1 MTITNLLE
9 ALLGVVG
16 IVLICARQ
24 LTWTAVSVQRMWRMP
39 IILGAVGVFTLMTTG
54 SKVALTAAD
63 LGLLAIEL
71 VAAVITGA
79 AMGWIAVFRPIS
91 PKALAAWRAR
101 RRRDDSGEPT
111 VESRTGWIGIVLW
124 VVLIA
129 VRIGLAILGHSMG
142 SALAESSGVI
152 LLVIAANRAVRTLI
166 FTARHDRH
174 VALPAR

>member
-9 ALLGVVG
+9 ALLGVAG
-16 IVLICARQ
+16 IIWICAKQ
-24 LTWTAVSVQRMWRMP
+24 LRWTAVSVQRMWRMP
-39 IILGAVGVFTLMTTG
+39 ILLGAIGVFTLLTSG
-54 SKVALTAAD
+54 SKAVLTGAD

-71 VAAVITGA
+71 VAAVATGA

-91 PKALAAWRAR
+91 PKALAAWRGR
-101 RRRDDSGEPT
+101 RRSDDGSEPT
-111 VESRTGWIGIVLW
+111 VESRTGWIGIALW

-129 VRIGLAILGHSMG
+129 VRIGLAFWGHSMG

-152 LLVIAANRAVRTLI
+152 LLVIAVNRAVRTLI
-166 FTARHDRH
+166 FTVRHDRH

>member
-9 ALLGVVG
+9 ALLAVVG
-16 IVLICARQ
+16 IVWICGKQ
-24 LTWTAVSVQRMWRMP
+24 LTWTAVNVQRMWRLP
-39 IILGAVGVFTLMTTG
+39 IILGAIGVITLMTTG
-54 SKVALTAAD
+54 SKAVLTGVD

-71 VAAVITGA
+71 VAAVVTGA
-79 AMGWIAVFRPIS
+79 AMGWIAQFRPIS
-91 PKALAAWRAR
+91 PKALAAWRR
-101 RRRDDSGEPT
+101 GRRRDDGVEPT

-129 VRIGLAILGHSMG
+129 VRIGLAVLGHSMG

-152 LLVIAANRAVRTLI
+152 LLVVAVNRMVRTFILSV
-166 FTARHDRH
+166 RHDRH